1 MIDVKYIGKRLL
13 QLIPIILGL
22 TFLTFLLM
30 YITPGDPAVKK
41 LAAQG
46 TAINEEVLEQ
56 TREAMNLNRPFFV
69 RYFDWLFGMVRG
81 DFGLSYKDNLPV
93 AGKLAAGLANT
104 AVLALSSLLLA
115 LLVSIP
121 LGILT
126 AVKRDGILDHIV
138 RMFSF
143 LGNSLPNFLISVL
156 LMYFLCIRIK
166 LLPVIASR
174 SLKGLLL
181 PCLAL
186 AIPMAGRFI
195 RQIRAEVLEQLGKP
209 YVMGARMRG
218 VRESVVLFRNV
229 LRSASVSIFTIVGL
243 SVGTLMGGSVVI
255 ETIFGWPG
263 LGKLAMDAIS
273 DRDYPVIQGFVVLM
287 AVIYVLVN
295 LLTDLSY
302 RWLDPRMDGE

>member
-1 MIDVKYIGKRLL
+1 MSKGKYIGKRLL
-13 QLIPIILGL
+13 QLIPIIIGL
-22 TFLTFLLM
+22 TFLTFLLL

-46 TAINEEVLEQ
+46 VAVNKEVLEE
-56 TREAMNLNRPFFV
+56 TREAMGLNRPFLL
-69 RYFDWLFGMVRG
+69 RYFEWLWGLLHG

-93 AGKLAAGLANT
+93 AGKLMAGLKKTAGLAFCS
-104 AVLALSSLLLA
+104 LALS
-115 LLVSIP
+115 LLVSVPI
-121 LGILT
+121 GIFT
-126 AVKRDGILDHIV
+126 AVRKDGIVDHLV
-138 RMFSF
+138 RLLSF

-156 LMYFLCIRIK
+156 LMYFLCIRMK
-166 LLPVIASR
+166 LLPIIADK

-186 AIPMAGRFI
+186 SIPMAGRFT

-218 VRESVVLFRNV
+218 VRERDVLFKNV
-229 LRSASVSIFTIVGL
+229 LRSAMVSILTIVGL

-263 LGKLAMDAIS
+263 LGKLAMEAIS

-295 LLTDLSY
+295 LVTDLSY
-302 RWLDPRMDGE
+302 RWIDPRMDGE